1 MARLLVQLLMLAALS
16 GFASQGDAAGAK
28 SQPKHVGQSRDVGSM
43 NGVLFRSW
51 NDSLDNFAAPAE
63 LLTIEFRAVNTAP
76 ARKCYRWALFTTHAV
91 PGRDVGQS
99 PGWVEIGPAPHRGE
113 SVESDV
119 GAWLQWKTTS
129 SGQYPPVH
137 QLFSA
142 LNVPER
148 GTCQSYDGI
157 YDLDMSTQSWRV
169 DTDKLV
175 ALAGVDESG
184 WPQLHRL
191 LGDSVELPRPDGSW
205 QHISELAA
213 YHTDKTLSREY
224 RFIRVE
230 AEAGRDRAMYSLG
243 LMYAQ
248 GNGVRQD
255 ANEAIKWFRR
265 AADQGNAGAQ
275 YIMGAEMNRKTI
287 TPDASEARRWLRKA
301 ADQGEVHAQLEL
313 GSMYANGQG
322 GRQDDVSAYMWLTL
336 AGAGLPES
344 EAEPRKLAVTTLA
357 AVAARMTPSQVI
369 DAQALAAKWR
379 PNHWPS
385 RYSDSMPT
393 WTRIPYDKPGSQLDL
408 DSSSITQSGDLRA
421 AWTRETFDSPQEL
434 VRGSIY
440 GIRENVFWIFD
451 CRENTST
458 MGLRSYELTN
468 GRTTQVNG
476 QPDASIFA
484 DPVRWSELTRVT
496 PGTPLAAIFTTV
508 CSHPAER

>member
-1 MARLLVQLLMLAALS
+1 M
-16 GFASQGDAAGAK
+16 
-28 SQPKHVGQSRDVGSM
+28 
-43 NGVLFRSW
+43 
-51 NDSLDNFAAPAE
+51 
-63 LLTIEFRAVNTAP
+63 
-76 ARKCYRWALFTTHAV
+76 
-91 PGRDVGQS
+91 
-99 PGWVEIGPAPHRGE
+99 
-113 SVESDV
+113 
-119 GAWLQWKTTS
+119 GAWLQWNATS
-129 SGQYPPVH
+129 SGQYPPVRH
-137 QLFSA
+137 LFAA

-157 YDLDMSTQSWRV
+157 YDLDFSTQNWHWHV
-169 DTDKLV
+169 DIDRLV
-175 ALAGVDESG
+175 ALAGVDASG
-184 WPQLHRL
+184 WPQLHKL
-191 LGDSVELPRPDGSW
+191 LGDSVELPRPDGSS

-213 YHTDKTLSREY
+213 YQTDKTLSREY

-275 YIMGAEMNRKTI
+275 YILGAEMNRKTI
-287 TPDASEARRWLRKA
+287 TPDASEARRWLRRA
-301 ADQGEVHAQLEL
+301 ADQGEAHAQLEL
-313 GSMYANGQG
+313 GVMYANGQG
-322 GRQDDVSAYMWLTL
+322 GRQDDVAAHMWLTL
-336 AGAGLPES
+336 AGAGLPAS

-357 AVAARMTPSQVI
+357 EVAGRMTPSQLI
-369 DAQALAAKWR
+369 DAQALAAQWR

-393 WTRIPYDKPGSQLDL
+393 WTRVPYDKPGSQLDL

-434 VRGSIY
+434 VRGHIY
-440 GIRENVFWIFD
+440 GVRETAFWIFD

-458 MGLRSYELTN
+458 MALRSYELTN

-484 DPVRWSELTRVT
+484 DPVRWSELTRVM
-496 PGTPLAAIFTTV
+496 PATPLAALFNAV
-508 CSHPAER
+508 CSYPAEH